1 MRELKEGDQATP
13 PADDFAVAIAQFNR
27 GEWFDCHETLEELWV
42 GGTGWRRDLYQGI
55 LQVAVALHHWQEG
68 NFAGATLLLGQAV
81 KLLHPVEQ
89 CCETM
94 DLAALVRDSDRLRRE
109 LLALGPA
116 HQAELDRSL
125 IPVIRWAA
133 THPNPRA

>member
-1 MRELKEGDQATP
+1 MTEFEEKGQA
-13 PADDFAVAIAQFNR
+13 AASVQNFAIAIDQFNR

-42 GGTGWRRDLYQGI
+42 GETGWRRDLYQGI

-81 KLLHPVEQ
+81 KLLHLVEG
-89 CCETM
+89 CGETI
-94 DLAALVRDSDRLRRE
+94 DVTALVNNSDRLRRE

-116 HQAELDRSL
+116 RQAELDRSL
-125 IPVIRWAA
+125 IPVIRWTTTPPDPGA
-133 THPNPRA
+133 